1 MDQRILD
8 IMHGVIIMA
17 AKSEVS
23 VKWTGEKQ
31 FLGTDST
38 NHSVVLSAQDA
49 ENGTGVK
56 PSDMLL
62 LALGS
67 CSGVDVISILTK
79 QRKQVTGFEMRI
91 TGEQDDASW
100 PRPFRKIHVEYTLKG
115 EGLTEKGV
123 ARAMDLSHE
132 KYCSVGSTIAG
143 VAEVTYSYQ
152 LIHEG

>member
-1 MDQRILD
+1 
-8 IMHGVIIMA
+8 MA
-17 AKSEVS
+17 AKSKVS
-23 VKWTGEKQ
+23 VKWTGKKQ

-123 ARAMDLSHE
+123 ARAMELSHE

>member
-1 MDQRILD
+1 
-8 IMHGVIIMA
+8 MA

-23 VKWTGEKQ
+23 VKWTGKKQ

-38 NHSVVLSAQDA
+38 KHSVVMSAQDA

-62 LALGS
+62 LALGG

-79 QRKQVTGFEMRI
+79 QRKQVAAFEMRI

-123 ARAMDLSHE
+123 ARAMELSHE

-152 LIHEG
+152 LIHEA